1 VAVVPSVTGLSGP
14 EAMLRLAMAG
24 LIGGVVGS
32 QVSETVP
39 RGRVVQSSPA
49 EGEEVPDA
57 SNVFLFD
64 SMGPASCGVVP
75 EVAGQD
81 LAAARRLVEE
91 AGYLVVELHR
101 SDPVVRDG
109 RAIGTLPEFGT
120 PLPPF
125 SGVGVSVLVST
136 GREPWDARWPGPG
149 ELRDGLHGLPR
160 AQVREL
166 RVAAVQQLDEVT
178 TRLRV
183 RVGALAALVDS
194 LSADP
199 EPRTAL
205 IDQLGAELRRLRERL
220 AVGESEMREFRQELD
235 TQSQS

>member
-101 SDPVVRDG
+101 GTPGGPG
-109 RAIGTLPEFGT
+109 RASCATGSAGCPGRR
-120 PLPPF
+120 
-125 SGVGVSVLVST
+125 SGSCGW
-136 GREPWDARWPGPG
+136 RRC
-149 ELRDGLHGLPR
+149 RDW
-160 AQVREL
+160 
-166 RVAAVQQLDEVT
+166 
-178 TRLRV
+178 TR
-183 RVGALAALVDS
+183 
-194 LSADP
+194 
-199 EPRTAL
+199 
-205 IDQLGAELRRLRERL
+205 
-220 AVGESEMREFRQELD
+220 
-235 TQSQS
+235 